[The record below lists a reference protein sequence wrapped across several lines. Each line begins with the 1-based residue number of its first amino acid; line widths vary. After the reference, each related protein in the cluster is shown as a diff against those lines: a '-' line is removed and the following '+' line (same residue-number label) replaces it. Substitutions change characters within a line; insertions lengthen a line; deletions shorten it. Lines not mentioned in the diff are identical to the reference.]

1 MRVINPDVYNLDD
14 AIAVLKAY
22 KERNCPA
29 KMEFNGEWL
38 TTEMSDDEIYLA
50 VTSYTKDGY
59 QEMLEQKAKEYE
71 RQQEEHKARIPELT
85 EQWIKW
91 GEENLST
98 NVQEDWKKC
107 VPIRLNDLY
116 QGWELNCFKEIVDA
130 YKENKSK
137 EEIKEIMDKQGHSGM
152 SHHLECSI
160 VYSFLD
166 KDLGEY
172 LNKV

>member
-1 MRVINPDVYNLDD
+1 MRIINSDVYNLDD
-14 AIAVLKAY
+14 AIEVLKTY
-22 KERNCPA
+22 REHNCPA
-29 KMEFNGEWL
+29 KMKFNGEWL
-38 TTEMSDDEIYLA
+38 TTEMSEDEIYLA

-59 QEMLEQKAKEYE
+59 NEMLEQEAKEYE

-91 GEENLST
+91 GEENLSAD
-98 NVQEDWKKC
+98 VQEDWKRC

-116 QGWELNCFKEIVDA
+116 PGRELSCFKELFDA
-130 YKENKSK
+130 YKANKSK

-172 LNKV
+172 LSKV